1 MHSVQGSY
9 AKIVLASRPYLV
21 YDLSM
26 MNEQRNVTMTKTTV
40 LDTVLALFKAETK
53 LTPKQINDSVGR
65 GNYAAKH
72 VLYLKLAGHD
82 IETEKQG
89 RSVVSYTYKDLV
101 PNFDASVKPAD
112 RRAKTMLVPKS
123 KTDTAPVPVVTE
135 SVEVKS
141 VKATKPVE
149 VKAAKKSK
157 VVVTHADEDDDVP
170 VMDRARKSSKK
181 VDEVEDTFG
190 SSGSVGSYSV
200 DADWDSTDGLD
211 IRHLI

>member
-1 MHSVQGSY
+1 
-9 AKIVLASRPYLV
+9 
-21 YDLSM
+21 
-26 MNEQRNVTMTKTTV
+26 MTKTTV
-40 LDTVLALFKAETK
+40 LDTVLALFKAETE
-53 LTPKQINDSVGR
+53 LTPKQINDAVGR

-72 VLYLKLAGHD
+72 VLYLKLAGHG

-89 RSVVSYTYKDLV
+89 RSVVSYTYKGLD

-123 KTDTAPVPVVTE
+123 KTVTKPVPVVAE

-141 VKATKPVE
+141 VKATKT
-149 VKAAKKSK
+149 VKAKAVKKPK

-170 VMDRARKSSKK
+170 VMDRAVKSRKKI
-181 VDEVEDTFG
+181 DEVEETFG

-200 DADWDSTDGLD
+200 DPDWDSVNSTD
-211 IRHLI
+211 IRHLL

>member
-40 LDTVLALFKAETK
+40 LDTVLALFKSETK
-53 LTPKQINDSVGR
+53 LTPKQINDAVGR

-72 VLYLKLAGHD
+72 VLYLKLSGHD

-89 RSVVSYTYKDLV
+89 RSVVSYTYKGLDA
-101 PNFDASVKPAD
+101 NFDASVKPVD
-112 RRAKTMLVPKS
+112 RRAKTMLATKVVPKS
-123 KTDTAPVPVVTE
+123 VVAKAKDVAKAAEVPVP
-135 SVEVKS
+135 
-141 VKATKPVE
+141 ATKPV
-149 VKAAKKSK
+149 KAKTEKKAKK
-157 VVVTHADEDDDVP
+157 VVEIADVP
-170 VMDRARKSSKK
+170 VMDRAVKSRKKM
-181 VDEVEDTFG
+181 DEVEETFG

-200 DADWDSTDGLD
+200 DPDWDSVNSTD
-211 IRHLI
+211 IRHLL